1 LYSVT
6 LLLNL
11 VIAFYYIIDFID
23 TVLSVYYVEKSRTTS
38 RMPILARGT
47 RRQQKVKSE
56 PGYTIFVFLRPI
68 SLRRVTTNASRRISK
83 PFLSCTLFVYSSSGA
98 VVGSSLKLHS
108 LRQVSYATGKI

>member
-47 RRQQKVKSE
+47 RRQQKVKVNRDI
-56 PGYTIFVFLRPI
+56 P
-68 SLRRVTTNASRRISK
+68 SLFSYALFRYAELQRTLLGAFQSRFFPVR
-83 PFLSCTLFVYSSSGA
+83 YSSTAAAARLLA
-98 VVGSSLKLHS
+98 VH
-108 LRQVSYATGKI
+108 